1 MSNKS
6 LEVVLFYS
14 ILDSKSYTFSVK
26 KEFFYKNGWL
36 FSLFML

>member
-1 MSNKS
+1 MTNKA

-14 ILDSKSYTFSVK
+14 RFKKLHFFVK
-26 KEFFYKNGWL
+26 KEFFYKNGLL